1 MSQSF
6 GTAATGG
13 NGKRQK
19 NDFYETPVEATEA
32 LVAEYGRFFGPVI
45 WEPACGAGKLARVLE
60 AYGFDVFATDLV
72 DRGFGRGGVDFLTI
86 EDDHVE
92 VPPRETIITN
102 PPFALA
108 DDFVRKAM
116 SFQPRFFALLL
127 KQTFW
132 NAAGRSGL
140 WAQFPPADFRP
151 LAWRLDFTGG
161 GSPTMDC
168 AWCIWGDD
176 VPNTRGRPML
186 RPTVLLS
193 EMLS

>member
-13 NGKRQK
+13 NGKRRA

-32 LVAEYGRFFGPVI
+32 LVVEYDALIGTTV
-45 WEPACGAGKLARVLE
+45 WEPACGAGKLAEVLKAYGRRVLS
-60 AYGFDVFATDLV
+60 TDLV
-72 DRGFGRGGVDFLTI
+72 DRGYGVGGIDFLTYAG
-86 EDDHVE
+86 E
-92 VPPRETIITN
+92 PPPPSTIITN
-102 PPFALA
+102 PPFVLA

-132 NAAGRSGL
+132 NAAGRAGL
-140 WAQFPPADFRP
+140 WTQFPPADFRP